1 MENKDS
7 RFWSGEQNKSGVSP
21 ISPITGLNDNL
32 EFAGRQLHVQTEHLE
47 LPAAHIVT
55 QVFCNGRVL
64 LSQKSEYPAEIR
76 ESHDV
81 GRIRQLMSAQHSKV
95 IREIAEKQA
104 RIMGSH

>member
-7 RFWSGEQNKSGVSP
+7 KGWSGEQNKSGMSP

-32 EFAGRQLHVQTEHLE
+32 EFVGRRLHVQTEHLE
-47 LPAAHIVT
+47 FPAAHIVT

-64 LSQKSEYPAEIR
+64 LSKKSEYPAEIR

-81 GRIRQLMSAQHSKV
+81 GKIRQLMGAQHSKV

-104 RIMGSH
+104 RIAGPH